1 MLTDSGNTVSGQI
14 FYTTTHGLNTFV
26 LFTHHWLG
34 GYCCKYFTAKD
45 TRNSTWCL
53 YDMSLNLVYVNAS
66 MRISFERC
74 PLSSTSS

>member
-14 FYTTTHGLNTFV
+14 FYTTTHSLDTFV

-34 GYCCKYFTAKD
+34 IVANISLQK
-45 TRNSTWCL
+45 TRAILLDVFMKCDRIL
-53 YDMSLNLVYVNAS
+53 FIS
-66 MRISFERC
+66 MRTSFERC